1 MFRKTMF
8 GLAATLLL
16 AATASAQTVDEIVA
30 KHIAARGGMAKLKA
44 VKTMR
49 ITGKR
54 EFGPGLNVPIVVE
67 QSRPNKMR
75 ADFTVQGMTGTLAY
89 DGAAGWQVMPFQGNP
104 NPEPMN
110 ADDVKDFSEDSDI
123 DGALVD
129 WKEKGHVVE
138 LVGKEAVEGT
148 DAYKLKVTKKGGG
161 VTHLFLDA
169 DSFLELKS
177 ETKRT
182 VRGTEQEVVAV
193 SGDYKDVGGLMMAHS
208 FQFGAKGGQMLSMT
222 FEKVEINVPVED
234 SRFKMPAVQKKAD
247 ANAPAAKPENKEAET
262 KPADKKPAE
271 AAKPPVKPPV
281 S

>member
-8 GLAATLLL
+8 GLVATLLL

-30 KHIAARGGMAKLKA
+30 KHIAARGGMAKIKA
-44 VKTMR
+44 VKTVR

-54 EFGPGLNVPIVVE
+54 EFAPGLNVPIVVE

-75 ADFTVQGMTGTLAY
+75 ADFTVQGMTGTLAF
-89 DGAAGWQVMPFQGNP
+89 DGAGGWQVMPFQGNP

-123 DGALVD
+123 DGPLVD

-148 DAYKLKVTKKGGG
+148 DAYKLKLTKSGGG
-161 VTHLFLDA
+161 VTHIWLDA

-182 VRGTEQEVVAV
+182 VRGTEQEIVGV

-208 FQFGAKGGQMLSMT
+208 FQFGAKGQPMLSMT
-222 FEKVEINVPVED
+222 FDKIEINPTVED
-234 SRFKMPAVQKKAD
+234 ARFKMPAAPKKPD
-247 ANAPAAKPENKEAET
+247 ANAPAAKPENKEAQT

-271 AAKPPVKPPV
+271 APKPPVKPPV
-281 S
+281 N